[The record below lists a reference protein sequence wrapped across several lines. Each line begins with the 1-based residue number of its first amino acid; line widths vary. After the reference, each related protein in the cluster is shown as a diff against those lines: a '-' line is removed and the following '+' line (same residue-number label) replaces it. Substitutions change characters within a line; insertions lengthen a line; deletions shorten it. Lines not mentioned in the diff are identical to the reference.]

1 MALHRNASPTLA
13 ERRRVI
19 VVLDLAGFTRAV
31 GGLGAMELAQLV
43 DDFYVVADA
52 AVVEHG
58 GRVVKFVG
66 DGCLALFADDHVEGA
81 LGCIDAVA
89 SGLPALTRAHGVA
102 LELGANVHRSVVVEG
117 EFGGGS
123 SRGFDVIGPGIIH
136 AYRMG
141 SGAGIR
147 ISEPV
152 YRQVPN
158 EQRRAWEKRQPP
170 ATYTRRPG

>member
-1 MALHRNASPTLA
+1 MALHRDAAPMLE

-31 GGLGAMELAQLV
+31 SALGGMELARLV

-52 AVVEHG
+52 SVVEHG

-66 DGCLALFADDHVEGA
+66 DGCLALFPDDAVGGA
-81 LGCIDAVA
+81 LRCVDAVA
-89 SGLPALTRAHGVA
+89 AGLPALGRDHGVA

-117 EFGGGS
+117 QFGGGS
-123 SRGFDVIGPGIIH
+123 SRSFDVIGPGVIH

-141 SGAGIR
+141 GGPGVR

-158 EQRRAWEKRQPP
+158 DHRRHWEKRQPP
-170 ATYTRRPG
+170 ATYTRRAG

>member
-1 MALHRNASPTLA
+1 MAVHRNASPALA

-31 GGLGAMELAQLV
+31 GALGAMELARLV
-43 DDFYVVADA
+43 DDFYGVADA
-52 AVVEHG
+52 AVVDHG

-66 DGCLALFADDHVEGA
+66 DGCLALFAEDDAEGA
-81 LGCIDAVA
+81 LACVDAVA
-89 SGLPALTRAHGVA
+89 SGLPALTRAHGVP

-123 SRGFDVIGPGIIH
+123 SRRFDVIGPGIIH

-141 SGAGIR
+141 GGAGVR

-158 EQRRAWEKRQPP
+158 ERRGGWEKRQPP
-170 ATYTRRPG
+170 ATYTRRVS

>member
-1 MALHRNASPTLA
+1 MALHRDAAPMLE

-19 VVLDLAGFTRAV
+19 VVLDLAGFTKVV
-31 GGLGAMELAQLV
+31 GALGAMELARLV
-43 DDFYVVADA
+43 DGFYELAGA

-66 DGCLALFADDHVEGA
+66 DGCLALFPDDAVDGA
-81 LGCIDAVA
+81 LRCVDAVA
-89 SGLPALTRAHGVA
+89 AGLPALGRAHGVA
-102 LELGANVHRSVVVEG
+102 LELGATVHRSVVVEG
-117 EFGGGS
+117 PFGGGS
-123 SRGFDVIGPGIIH
+123 SRRFDVIGPGVIH

-141 SGAGIR
+141 GGPGVR

-158 EQRRAWEKRQPP
+158 EHRRAWEKRQPP
-170 ATYTRRPG
+170 ATYTRRAG